1 MPFVRGHPIHIDS
14 NFDSGNI
21 EVVETSTPNRADLRI
36 RKDAGD
42 EHMQWFYFRVD
53 GLRGKDCTLRILN
66 AGEASYPKAWD
77 GYRVCT
83 SADRQSWTRVETA
96 YENGVLTIEHR
107 PEGQMQWYAYFAPYT
122 HEQHLD
128 LLAECQLVDGVTVDC
143 LGATVEG
150 RDLHRLTVGR
160 GPLQFWVIGRQH
172 PGESMASWWM
182 DGFLARLLDR
192 DDALARR
199 LLDAV
204 TVHVV
209 PHMNPDGAIRGHL
222 RCNAAGANLNR
233 EWAAPTIERSPE
245 VYWTLKAM
253 DASGVDFCLDVHG
266 DEELPYN
273 FLSGLEGVEG
283 YDSSRLPVLCGVFA
297 AAYERANPDLQHEHG
312 YPVDAPGTA
321 NMTMCTNAI
330 AGRFGC
336 PAYTLEMPFKDNA
349 DAPDPV
355 FGWSP
360 QRSALLGA
368 SSIDALFHL
377 AEAFEDTMGQAEGPQ
392 AMGKRTRP

>member
-1 MPFVRGHPIHIDS
+1 MHIDS

-21 EVVETSTPNRADLRI
+21 EVVDSQDGTHANLRI

-53 GLRGKDCTLRILN
+53 GVKDQPITLKIIN
-66 AGEASYPKAWD
+66 AGDASYPKAWD

-83 SADRQSWTRVETA
+83 SQDRQNWTRVDTTFDD
-96 YENGVLTIEHR
+96 GILTIEHA

-128 LLAECQLVDGVTVDC
+128 LLAHCQLSDRVTIDR
-143 LGATVEG
+143 LGATVDG
-150 RDLHRLTVGR
+150 RDLHRLTIGE

-182 DGFLARLLDR
+182 EGFLSRLLDS
-192 DDALARR
+192 DDPLSRQ
-199 LLDAV
+199 LLESA
-204 TVHVV
+204 TIHVV

-233 EWAAPTIERSPE
+233 EWATPTVKRSPE
-245 VYWTLKAM
+245 VYFTRNAM
-253 DASGVDFCLDVHG
+253 DESGVHFCLDVHG

-273 FLSGLEGVEG
+273 FLAGAEGIPG
-283 YDSSRLPVLCGVFA
+283 YEETQIDALCEVFA
-297 AAYERANPDLQHEHG
+297 KAYVRANPDLQREYG
-312 YPVDAPGTA
+312 YRKAAPGKA
-321 NMTMCTNAI
+321 NMTMCTKAV
-330 AGRFGC
+330 AHRFQC

-349 DAPDPV
+349 NAPDDT

-360 QRSALLGA
+360 ERCAHLGA
-368 SSIDALFHL
+368 SAVDALVEL
-377 AEAFEDTMGQAEGPQ
+377 AHAHKPE
-392 AMGKRTRP
+392 R